1 MGPLIYVNTVAKYPV
16 SIFLRMSMDADV
28 GFEWNRVLAMSLIAI
43 VPSLIVFFTAQD
55 SFVEGI
61 AAGGVK
67 DEKGRIIDSHAHLVQ
82 YIAGTGAG
90 GELRSIGNGMAVYA
104 NGQTVRMIPKEFGGD
119 QVTPEHLLQVM
130 DKNGVEKAVLL
141 QGNFYGYQNYY
152 THLAVKKYPDRF
164 AGAGAYD
171 PFSRDKDGI
180 RRYLFEELGF
190 KIEKF
195 EVSTGS
201 GLMAIHPELK
211 LDGPVMDEACSY
223 ACDHGHVFVIDIGK
237 CGSDSWQVPELCN
250 LVKRYPEMKF
260 VACHLLAPSNKDKDR
275 LRWALKQLQLPNL
288 WFDLSSV
295 VHNCR
300 PDESSISQGH

>member
-1 MGPLIYVNTVAKYPV
+1 M
-16 SIFLRMSMDADV
+16 R
-28 GFEWNRVLAMSLIAI
+28 
-43 VPSLIVFFTAQD
+43 
-55 SFVEGI
+55 
-61 AAGGVK
+61 
-67 DEKGRIIDSHAHLVQ
+67 KGRIIDSHAHLVQ

-119 QVTPEHLLQVM
+119 QVTPEHLIQVM

-141 QGNFYGYQNYY
+141 QGNFYGYQNFY

-211 LDGPVMDEACSY
+211 LDGPVRMKP
-223 ACDHGHVFVIDIGK
+223 VPMPVIMVMYLSLILENVEVTAGRFRNFAI
-237 CGSDSWQVPELCN
+237 WL
-250 LVKRYPEMKF
+250 
-260 VACHLLAPSNKDKDR
+260 KDTR
-275 LRWALKQLQLPNL
+275 R
-288 WFDLSSV
+288 
-295 VHNCR
+295 
-300 PDESSISQGH
+300 

>member
-1 MGPLIYVNTVAKYPV
+1 M
-16 SIFLRMSMDADV
+16 R
-28 GFEWNRVLAMSLIAI
+28 NR
-43 VPSLIVFFTAQD
+43 
-55 SFVEGI
+55 
-61 AAGGVK
+61 
-67 DEKGRIIDSHAHLVQ
+67 RIIDSHAHVVQ

-104 NGQTVRMIPKEFGGD
+104 NGQTVRMIPQEFGGD
-119 QVTPEHLLQVM
+119 CVTPEQLLQVM
-130 DKNGVEKAVLL
+130 DGNGVEKAVLL

-171 PFSRDKDGI
+171 PFSRDRDGI

-190 KIEKF
+190 MIEKF

-201 GLMAIHPELK
+201 GLMAIHPEFK
-211 LDGPVMDEACSY
+211 LDGTVMDEACSY

-237 CGSDSWQVPELCN
+237 CGSDSWQVPELKN

-260 VACHLLAPSNKDKDR
+260 VACHLLAPSDKDR
-275 LRWALKQLQLPNL
+275 DRLRRALELLRL
-288 WFDLSSV
+288 
-295 VHNCR
+295 
-300 PDESSISQGH
+300 

>member
-1 MGPLIYVNTVAKYPV
+1 M
-16 SIFLRMSMDADV
+16 R
-28 GFEWNRVLAMSLIAI
+28 
-43 VPSLIVFFTAQD
+43 
-55 SFVEGI
+55 
-61 AAGGVK
+61 
-67 DEKGRIIDSHAHLVQ
+67 KGRIIDSHAHLVQ

-237 CGSDSWQVPELCN
+237 CGSD
-250 LVKRYPEMKF
+250 R
-260 VACHLLAPSNKDKDR
+260 LAGSGT
-275 LRWALKQLQLPNL
+275 LQ
-288 WFDLSSV
+288 S
-295 VHNCR
+295 
-300 PDESSISQGH
+300 G